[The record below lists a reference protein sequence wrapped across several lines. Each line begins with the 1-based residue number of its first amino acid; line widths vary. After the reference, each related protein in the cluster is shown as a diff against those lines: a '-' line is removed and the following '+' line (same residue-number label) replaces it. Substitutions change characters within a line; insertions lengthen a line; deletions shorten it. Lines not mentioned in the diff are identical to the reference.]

1 MKKVLTMILAVAM
14 LSLLVSFT
22 HPIPKQMTTHVAKVE
37 RECSGWTEKDWD
49 KSNDKFNRLIED
61 FEEHY
66 SNFTSDEK
74 DMAFKAIG
82 KYRALQVKYKVDQAE
97 GAIKEFGARIP
108 SLVEGFL
115 SAFE

>member
-1 MKKVLTMILAVAM
+1 MKAIKTIMALAL
-14 LSLLVSFT
+14 LSVLVSFT
-22 HPIPKQMTTHVAKVE
+22 HPVPKQIASHVAKVE
-37 RECSGWTEKDWD
+37 SECSDWTEKDWD
-49 KSNDKFNRLIED
+49 KSNTKFNRLIED

>member
-1 MKKVLTMILAVAM
+1 MKAIKTILALAL
-14 LSLLVSFT
+14 LSVLVSFT

-66 SNFTSDEK
+66 SSFT
-74 DMAFKAIG
+74 G